1 MGYTNDVV
9 LILNKDGQ
17 DKFKFEVSCISNP
30 EIKEELLKLI
40 YSPSKFMIKDMTEC
54 YIWNNI
60 NWNIKKESISWM
72 MGIIETIT
80 SNDVLFIRTGQEWFD
95 FEVIGEFYNNPFDI
109 SLNITINNIN

>member
-1 MGYTNDVV
+1 
-9 LILNKDGQ
+9 
-17 DKFKFEVSCISNP
+17 
-30 EIKEELLKLI
+30 
-40 YSPSKFMIKDMTEC
+40 
-54 YIWNNI
+54 
-60 NWNIKKESISWM
+60 M